1 MGVEIGKVATPILAN
16 TGLAIGYGFWA
27 SIFEKLI
34 PGFKSKEFTSPFKIP
49 GFASGGVVPGS
60 AGSPMLAM
68 VHGGETITPAGGGG
82 GGGGGL
88 TFVYAPTF
96 SLADAREVETKLRP
110 MLDQWYQGARRR
122 RV

>member
-1 MGVEIGKVATPILAN
+1 MA
-16 TGLAIGYGFWA
+16 
-27 SIFEKLI
+27 
-34 PGFKSKEFTSPFKIP
+34 
-49 GFASGGVVPGS
+49 
-60 AGSPMLAM
+60 
-68 VHGGETITPAGGGG
+68 HGGETVNPVGGGG
-82 GGGGGL
+82 GGM